1 MEVGAVPR
9 ESPPA
14 PSTPPARAAIT
25 DGTAGAGAR
34 TSIAAAQMA
43 VPTGTAIALAS
54 TSTLVRYPAGQP
66 HEPRVLLRFQQCRS
80 EPRPPTASLHLRARG
95 RPCGAEEI

>member
-14 PSTPPARAAIT
+14 PSTPPARAATT

-34 TSIAAAQMA
+34 TGIAAAQMA

-54 TSTLVRYPAGQP
+54 TSTLVRYPAGAAARTQGA
-66 HEPRVLLRFQQCRS
+66 
-80 EPRPPTASLHLRARG
+80 PPISTV
-95 RPCGAEEI
+95 PQ